1 MRTNNLKWLPTFVA
15 ILMFAGGFTLA
26 QLPGF
31 EILQDLTIG
40 YLMAS
45 LTNVVISKVDRR
57 LYDSVTRTWLS
68 RTIMV
73 VAFTVWVYCTDHSID
88 TSLRALAGRLLG

>member
-1 MRTNNLKWLPTFVA
+1 MRTNDLKWLPTFVM
-15 ILMFAGGFTLA
+15 ILMIAGSFTLMN
-26 QLPGF
+26 LPGT
-31 EILQDLTIG
+31 EIMQDLTIG

-45 LTNVVISKVDRR
+45 LTNIVISKVDRR

-73 VAFTVWVYCTDHSID
+73 VAFTVWVYCTDHSIN
-88 TSLRALAGRLLG
+88 TSIRALAGWLMR